1 VKAVLGVKKD
11 REMGLRPARNGR
23 ASRSLLPETCYA
35 EPLSSGFQILSCRS
49 RQGGEGTLG
58 CSRPLEEEGVGLGQ
72 EEEARPSHG
81 ADSPTPTLAG
91 LVHLRMADTPIV
103 WVSALVDLDP

>member
-1 VKAVLGVKKD
+1 MKAVRGVRKDGETGLG
-11 REMGLRPARNGR
+11 PARNDR
-23 ASRSLLPETCYA
+23 ASRSLVPETCYA

-72 EEEARPSHG
+72 EEEARLSRG
-81 ADSPTPTLAG
+81 ADSPTPTWPG
-91 LVHLRMADTPIV
+91 LFI
-103 WVSALVDLDP
+103 